1 MTDYIKQAND
11 FCEKYGVKIEWECT
25 GKMINPNWGDK
36 ARRNRWEFLVTT
48 KNGEYSGVFWDSIAN
63 SENGYPQ
70 PSSYDLLACL
80 IKYDPGTF
88 EEFCNEF
95 GYDTDSKKAEKTYKA
110 VVNEYAELCRVFGN
124 NAKLWEEFQEIA

>member
-36 ARRNRWEFLVTT
+36 VRRNRWEFLVTT
-48 KNGEYSGVFWDSIAN
+48 KNGEYGGVFWDSIAN

-80 IKYDPGTF
+80 TKYDPGTF
-88 EEFCNEF
+88 EDFCDEF
-95 GYDTDSKKAEKTYKA
+95 GYDIDSKKAEKTYKA
-110 VVNEYAELCRVFGN
+110 EIKEYEGLYRVFGDN
-124 NAKLWEEFQEIA
+124 PGLWEEFREIV